1 MKQKKVQLMSM
12 NKRAA
17 VKSLLF
23 VTILLASMGV
33 VGGYSSQSESIT
45 VDVEEPLE
53 IVAHDSCLSLFPGE
67 TVQFEVTVENHAS
80 VSYQA
85 CLSFR
90 LNDTDYQ
97 EQFVSFS
104 TDVYTV
110 EPGIN
115 NLGAWLSVSK
125 TAPAAA
131 LELTVNITR
140 ELEPDSAEPSE
151 ETLAAS
157 LALFGAGARWAGKN
171 GTSALYINWF
181 DNYCTH
187 HFSDGADWGPYW
199 REGQLEEIKNT
210 TLEVLEQQGFTV
222 TCTGDV
228 PDDLSSYD
236 LAIFEA
242 WFAVEPRHV
251 QLVRDYLADG
261 GNVVIIGGAPCYF
274 ATYCKDMWPY
284 VTGGQN
290 LTALQDWFGSAA
302 FVNTGGNANLVVD
315 KPFGTQLEA
324 NSEVYHIDAYGCY
337 SLTSMSSDTQIIA
350 LWESGS
356 VFAFTHEFGNGRLY
370 YQAQMDW

>member
-1 MKQKKVQLMSM
+1 MSM

-17 VKSLLF
+17 VKSLI
-23 VTILLASMGV
+23 VAAILLASMGV
-33 VGGYSSQSESIT
+33 VGGYTSQSGTIA
-45 VDVEEPLE
+45 VAIEEPLMV
-53 IVAHDSCLSLFPGE
+53 VAYTSALSLYPGE
-67 TVQFEVTVENHAS
+67 TVPLEVAVENHAS
-80 VSYQA
+80 VSYQV

-90 LNDTDYQ
+90 LNDTEYQ
-97 EQFVSFS
+97 KKFVSFS
-104 TDVYTV
+104 TDTYTI
-110 EPGIN
+110 EPGQK
-115 NLGAWLSVSK
+115 NLEAWLSVSGN
-125 TAPAAA
+125 APAAA
-131 LELTVNITR
+131 LELTVDITR
-140 ELEPDSAEPSE
+140 DGESSSVEQPPAN
-151 ETLAAS
+151 TLAPS
-157 LALFGAGARWAGKN
+157 LTLFAAGTKWAAGN
-171 GTSALYINWF
+171 GTSVLYVNWF
-181 DNYCTH
+181 DNYCDH

-210 TLEVLEQQGFTV
+210 TVEVLEQQGFTI
-222 TCTGDV
+222 TCVGDV
-228 PDDLSSYD
+228 PNDLSSYD
-236 LAIFEA
+236 LVVFEA
-242 WFAVEPRHV
+242 WFAVEPKHV
-251 QLVRDYLADG
+251 QVVRDYLADG